1 MEDDFFASGPSQ
13 SQGLDLPAA
22 TTSVFDEVIANPN
35 PPSRGGSQPSTNNA
49 PVIDMFDSVVVAA
62 PAPAATPAPA
72 AATPVPSA
80 PAAATPVPSVP
91 AAATPVPS
99 APAAATPVPSVPAA
113 ATPVPSAPAAATP
126 VPSVPAPAP
135 AATPAPAAAT
145 PVPSVP
151 AAATPVSSAPAAA
164 TPGSALTATPVAPV
178 VASPIVSTPIG
189 TTAAEMSA
197 RSSVVAEQLR
207 VIQERTAAIDKSVAE
222 KSERLKKAAQEYLKE
237 EANKRDA
244 KLAIVRADHKKEQD
258 AYEKRATELKQSGA
272 VWQSIG
278 LLVDLKKPNPHSKKT
293 ERMKSVLLNMEK
305 QQTAVA

>member
-49 PVIDMFDSVVVAA
+49 PVIDMFDSVVVA
-62 PAPAATPAPA
+62 
-72 AATPVPSA
+72 
-80 PAAATPVPSVP
+80 
-91 AAATPVPS
+91 
-99 APAAATPVPSVPAA
+99 
-113 ATPVPSAPAAATP
+113 
-126 VPSVPAPAP
+126 APAP